1 MALVLAVAGAAIA
14 IGGRLRRKS
23 VVVLTLVL
31 LPPRSGTGEREL
43 AVVKAVE
50 LDLKLFCIYFGH
62 HHTVHICQSSYLEVH
77 RLRMIPVAWLHWM
90 DG

>member
-1 MALVLAVAGAAIA
+1 MALVLATAGAAIA

-23 VVVLTLVL
+23 VVVLTTLVR

-43 AVVKAVE
+43 AVVMAVE
-50 LDLKLFCIYFGH
+50 LDLKILYIFRA
-62 HHTVHICQSSYLEVH
+62 SSYLSSYYLKVP

>member
-1 MALVLAVAGAAIA
+1 MALLLATAGAAIA

-23 VVVLTLVL
+23 VVVLTLVW

-50 LDLKLFCIYFGH
+50 LDLKFL
-62 HHTVHICQSSYLEVH
+62 HIFRASSYCSYLSSYLEVH